1 MASSRAPPWRGYAG
15 GSAMSKR
22 EIVGNRRL
30 DEVRKPRDLADVD
43 VAIARALLGV
53 AETGSLLFAEEQ

>member
-1 MASSRAPPWRGYAG
+1 
-15 GSAMSKR
+15 MSKR